1 MLGIVADRFTNMW
14 SYLSGCQCYMRVG
27 RAADDSK
34 PEDAP
39 EVFKDVNGSGVSLDV
54 HLCDKVKNV
63 YVNKWDYEI
72 EFLTLEGKSC
82 VTYTQRLVDKRTWR
96 GYTIDPVILLLDEI
110 QVDVEHVEIKGRND
124 TGSYCLHFDI
134 CLFLELLGI
143 SRYVLTKSN
152 ADVKSVVVRRLSY
165 ILSKEKLK

>member
-1 MLGIVADRFTNMW
+1 MLGIVSDRFTNMW
-14 SYLSGCQCYMRVG
+14 SYLSGKQCYMRVG
-27 RAADDSK
+27 RAADDSN

-82 VTYTQRLVDKRTWR
+82 VTYTQRLFDKRTWC
-96 GYTIDPVILLLDEI
+96 GYTTNPAILLLDEI
-110 QVDVEHVEIKGRND
+110 QIDVEHVEIIGHND

-152 ADVKSVVVRRLSY
+152 ADVKCVVVRRLSY